1 LELQIDKLV
10 YGGDGMARLP
20 ADERGRGKTVFLPFV
35 IPGERVDATISESRS
50 GFARARLNK
59 VITPSS
65 ARVDADCPHFGRCG
79 GCHYQH
85 ISYEAQLQFKAE
97 ILRETLRRTAKLE
110 LTCDIVPHGAQ
121 PWHYR
126 NRTRMRIEH
135 TPAFA
140 LGYFRANSHDLLAVE
155 SCPISSPLIN
165 RGIAAVW
172 KLSRDGEVPVEV
184 HGVQFFANH
193 DDSKMLVE
201 GYVRPQSDLAAAQ
214 KFAETLM
221 TELDAVAG
229 VALFAT
235 SPVEDDSRQH
245 APFTSIHD
253 EEATVIGDGYL
264 TYEVAGHRYR
274 VSAGSFFQTNRFL
287 IDELVETAI
296 GGAQGVLALDLFC
309 GAGLFTLPFAAKLK
323 EVVAVEASRHAI
335 ADLQYNAPA
344 NVKAVRATTETFL
357 LQQAGRLKPD
367 FVLLDPPRAGLGE
380 KASAALARTEAPMVT
395 LVSCDPAT
403 LSRDLR
409 PLLDNGFRVQQAHLF
424 DLFPQT
430 AHIETVL
437 QLTR

>member
-1 LELQIDKLV
+1 
-10 YGGDGMARLP
+10 MARLP

-35 IPGERVDATISESRS
+35 IPGERVDATITQSRS

-59 VITPSS
+59 VITPSP
-65 ARVDADCPHFGRCG
+65 ARVGADCQYFGRCG

-85 ISYEAQLQFKAE
+85 ISYESQVQFKAE

-126 NRTRMRIEH
+126 NRTRMRIRH
-135 TPAFA
+135 APAFS

-155 SCPISSPLIN
+155 NCPISSPLIN
-165 RGIAAVW
+165 RAIAAVW
-172 KLSRDGEVPVEV
+172 KLGRDSKVPATV

-193 DDSKMLVE
+193 DDSKLLIE
-201 GYVRPQSDLAAAQ
+201 AYVRPQSDAAGAQ
-214 KFAETLM
+214 KFAEKLM
-221 TELDAVAG
+221 AELDAITG

-235 SPVEDDSRQH
+235 SPVEDESRQH
-245 APFTSIHD
+245 APFTSVHE
-253 EEATVIGDGYL
+253 EEAAIVGEGRL
-264 TYEVAGHRYR
+264 TYEVAGRPYR

-287 IDELVETAI
+287 IEELVETAA
-296 GGAQGVLALDLFC
+296 GDAQGTLAVDLFC
-309 GAGLFTLPFAAKLK
+309 GAGLFTLPLAAKFK
-323 EVVAVEASRHAI
+323 EVVAVEASQQAI

-344 NVKAVRATTETFL
+344 NVKAVRATTEAFL
-357 LQQAGRLKPD
+357 LQQAARLKPD

-380 KASAALARTEAPMVT
+380 NASAALSRTAAPMVT

-409 PLLDNGFRVQQAHLF
+409 PLLDNGFTVQQAHLF

-430 AHIETVL
+430 AHMETVL
-437 QLTR
+437 RLVR